1 MTRYDPFAKSPAKSD
16 ATRVAPPRQEEDML
30 FATGEPV
37 KQGPPAD
44 SGWES
49 LDEDVDGLLPNAGT
63 LRDAELFATEILG
76 EETPV
81 PAQKAQPQR
90 ATDPATLPR
99 ESPKATQ
106 PTSTQP
112 KPTQLKS
119 TQAKSTPPTP
129 TQAKPTQPTSTQSTS
144 APPKQVTPAPRATPV
159 PQVAVRTLPATG
171 TQPPVEQRT
180 KTPLTPIMPMRP
192 TRERHGASKHAPAIV
207 FGLGASIATWLG
219 LMQRNY
225 VLGAIVGCATIVG
238 VVFAWL
244 WKRG

>member
-49 LDEDVDGLLPNAGT
+49 LDENVDGLLPNAGT

-76 EETPV
+76 EETPA

-90 ATDPATLPR
+90 ATGP
-99 ESPKATQ
+99 ATQ

-119 TQAKSTPPTP
+119 TQAKSTQPTP
-129 TQAKPTQPTSTQSTS
+129 AQAKPTQPTPTQSTS
-144 APPKQVTPAPRATPV
+144 AQPKQVTAAPRATPA

-171 TQPPVEQRT
+171 AQPPVGQGT